1 MVLNLPNLNFH
12 RKSKMKIANFKRDE
26 SNNIFAIGEDGT
38 EVQLDFDYVAE
49 HKPQIDDEVPV
60 ATAA

>member
-1 MVLNLPNLNFH
+1 
-12 RKSKMKIANFKRDE
+12 MKIANFKRDE

-38 EVQLDFDYVAE
+38 EVHLDFDYVAE
-49 HKPQIDDEVPV
+49 HKPQIDDEVPA